1 MRGSW
6 NGPLPPPPLAALCT
20 AIMQRNRDWSD
31 RCCGPALSSAQQVA
45 GAMQWSEEACNGFGS
60 FDQARGSRRGIQ
72 SIINRLPPGHQVRAV
87 WVPRAAII
95 TVALEAHVK
104 KKSLQRNDKGTPVPI
119 SLNFNSYTYL
129 KVTVRSK
136 IFVRVKTFFNRS
148 NLEISIS
155 KKIFLRFKVTEFH
168 VTPLFSSHK
177 TS

>member
-1 MRGSW
+1 
-6 NGPLPPPPLAALCT
+6 
-20 AIMQRNRDWSD
+20 
-31 RCCGPALSSAQQVA
+31 
-45 GAMQWSEEACNGFGS
+45 
-60 FDQARGSRRGIQ
+60 
-72 SIINRLPPGHQVRAV
+72 
-87 WVPRAAII
+87 
-95 TVALEAHVK
+95 
-104 KKSLQRNDKGTPVPI
+104 VPI
-119 SLNFNSYTYL
+119 SLNFNSYKYL